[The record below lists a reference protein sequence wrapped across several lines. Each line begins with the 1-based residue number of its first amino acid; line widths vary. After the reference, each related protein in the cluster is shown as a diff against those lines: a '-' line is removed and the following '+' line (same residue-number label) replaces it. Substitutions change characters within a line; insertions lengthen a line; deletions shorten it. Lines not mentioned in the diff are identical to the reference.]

1 MTATSLYW
9 PMFAQMALTI
19 IVGFSLGL
27 QRVAAIKKHGMK
39 HIGQNGFPEKTINNS
54 DNFRNQFEVPVLFYA
69 LCLFFVLSGTVTQT
83 LIILAWVYV
92 ALRIFHAAV
101 QLTNNIIF
109 PYRFVSFVLSAFVV
123 AAMLIIAILQLAVL

>member
-1 MTATSLYW
+1 
-9 PMFAQMALTI
+9 
-19 IVGFSLGL
+19 VGFSLGL

-69 LCLFFVLSGTVTQT
+69 LCLFFVLSGT
-83 LIILAWVYV
+83 
-92 ALRIFHAAV
+92 
-101 QLTNNIIF
+101 IF